1 MSESEDQATPGP
13 GPDASPGEP
22 PPPDESPFRLPD
34 TEVIERGLD
43 PPWTKKLKR
52 AERQRDET

>member
-1 MSESEDQATPGP
+1 MSEREGQDTVGPETP
-13 GPDASPGEP
+13 PGEP
-22 PPPDESPFRLPD
+22 APPDESPFKLPD
-34 TEVIERGLD
+34 TEVIEKGLD